1 MMKSSGDRSGRAA
14 MADDDTRV
22 DFKGAFVP
30 ARTALRGRHVVL
42 APLDPPRHAA
52 PLFEA
57 THGAPVDPLLWRF
70 LSYGPFADVAAFEDW
85 LWRQAATLDP
95 VFYTVVPVGAEAAG
109 LASYLRL
116 DATGGAIEIGHLVF
130 TPGLQR
136 TAAATEV
143 LHLML
148 AYAFDR
154 LGYRR
159 VEWKCDALN
168 ARSRRAAE
176 RFGFT
181 FEGVFRQSKVVKG
194 RNRDT
199 AWFAMLD
206 HEWPRHRAA
215 FEAWL
220 APDNFDEA
228 GRQRLPLVDLR

>member
-1 MMKSSGDRSGRAA
+1 MSELGA
-14 MADDDTRV
+14 TV
-22 DFKGAFVP
+22 DFEGAFVP
-30 ARTALRGRHVVL
+30 ARTELAGRQVSLR
-42 APLDPPRHAA
+42 PLDPRHHAA

-57 THGAPVDPLLWRF
+57 AHGEPADPRLW
-70 LSYGPFADVAAFEDW
+70 SYMGYGPFADVAAFEAW
-85 LWRQAATLDP
+85 LWRQATVLDP
-95 VFYTVVPVGAEAAG
+95 VFYAVVPAGAAPAG

-116 DATGGAIEIGHLVF
+116 APADGTIEIGHLLF
-130 TPGLQR
+130 TPRLQR
-136 TAAATEV
+136 TIAASETIY
-143 LHLML
+143 LLL

-181 FEGVFRQSKVVKG
+181 FEGVFRQAMVVKG

-199 AWFAMLD
+199 AWFAMVD
-206 HEWPRHRAA
+206 GDWPRHRAA

-220 APDNFDEA
+220 APANRDEA
-228 GRQRLPLVDLR
+228 GRQRRPLAELR